1 MPRGTQLR
9 TMQQANAQAE
19 VAVPRRRRSPH
30 ADRPVFFAEHSW
42 RERAVR
48 AALGLLAALLLVW
61 LLALI
66 AGALGFGSLPPL
78 PASGGDDTGSAP
90 SQSEPPPASA
100 RVRPG
105 KGREARSSS
114 PAVRPGRQPGTV
126 PTRPAAHSFE
136 GAPAS
141 VLANPGVES
150 HSAGVESHS
159 AGVESHSAG
168 EGVPAGSEGQG
179 EAGADLPASQ
189 QTGIKAN
196 AEGAAGSGG
205 AESPGQQA
213 VAHGPPPVT
222 PSGNEVPTGAGDA
235 PSAKAEAL
243 AESPSGAHNGATE
256 TGHPG

>member
-9 TMQQANAQAE
+9 TMKQANAQAE
-19 VAVPRRRRSPH
+19 VAVPGRRRSPH

-114 PAVRPGRQPGTV
+114 PAARRGGRPGTV
-126 PTRPAAHSFE
+126 PTRRAAHSSE

-141 VLANPGVES
+141 VVANPGVDS
-150 HSAGVESHS
+150 HSAGVDSHS
-159 AGVESHSAG
+159 AGK
-168 EGVPAGSEGQG
+168 GVPAGSEGQG